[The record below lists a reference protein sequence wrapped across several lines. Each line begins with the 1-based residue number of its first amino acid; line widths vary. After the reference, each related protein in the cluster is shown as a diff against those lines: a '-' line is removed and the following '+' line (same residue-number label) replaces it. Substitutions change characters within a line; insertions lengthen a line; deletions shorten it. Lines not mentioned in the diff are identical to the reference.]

1 MLLFS
6 YTSGFF
12 AKKNANYLWWST
24 WSLGIFVD
32 LSECHTVALIYFV
45 ETWGVFGKFGVIK

>member
-1 MLLFS
+1 MLQ
-6 YTSGFF
+6 GFF